1 MFKTTFPIMA
11 IVIALAVLVPARPA
25 QAFHVGNVHVVVGAA
40 AKEAYDD
47 NITYVRDDA
56 KRDFIMNA
64 TLSLAA
70 DYEGKTMSMSLSTYI
85 TQQLFARYSTYNNT
99 SESLNFNLKKEFSWY
114 DRIAMND
121 YFIHA
126 EEPTSFDQAFGMASG
141 RYGYYKNRYYFNY
154 DRELTKQLAFAANYE
169 NDVDIFSREDLAN
182 SYLNNVGGGF
192 NYSVTSKTILSA
204 LYGFAARSFD
214 PGKSAFTNTGTFGA
228 RQYLTEQLYLD
239 GKVGVDYI
247 NSFDERTYV
256 KPLFFVSI
264 TDEMDK
270 NMTSSLAFKK
280 QFNANAYE
288 QDVFDYWEFSGR
300 FNRQIL
306 KRLGLNLTG
315 FFGNGKYDN
324 QNITDNLYGGYAGLA
339 YEINEYLK
347 ATLGYSYAQTDS
359 NTASRDYK
367 KNTITAG
374 ITGEF

>member
-214 PGKSAFTNTGTFGA
+214 P
-228 RQYLTEQLYLD
+228 
-239 GKVGVDYI
+239 
-247 NSFDERTYV
+247 
-256 KPLFFVSI
+256 
-264 TDEMDK
+264 
-270 NMTSSLAFKK
+270 
-280 QFNANAYE
+280 
-288 QDVFDYWEFSGR
+288 
-300 FNRQIL
+300 
-306 KRLGLNLTG
+306 
-315 FFGNGKYDN
+315 
-324 QNITDNLYGGYAGLA
+324 
-339 YEINEYLK
+339 
-347 ATLGYSYAQTDS
+347 
-359 NTASRDYK
+359 
-367 KNTITAG
+367 
-374 ITGEF
+374 